1 MSRGRPRRQQTRRR
15 GAPVLRVVEP
25 KRRRRLPLAAAAFL
39 VLAPLVFGVVVV
51 QTMVSQTSFRME
63 QVSSREAALQQS
75 YDEMRL
81 EVAELSAP
89 GRIAEEA
96 ARLGLRLPDP
106 SQVHTLDVNAEPA
119 DVGPSPSNDATYAIR
134 ALLGKAP

>member
-1 MSRGRPRRQQTRRR
+1 MLRSGLVHGQ
-15 GAPVLRVVEP
+15 GVLSLGMGMRVRFAHRSLTV
-25 KRRRRLPLAAAAFL
+25 A
-39 VLAPLVFGVVVV
+39 APLVFGVVVV

-63 QVSSREAALQQS
+63 QVSSRQAALQQS
-75 YDEMRL
+75 YEELKL

-106 SQVHTLDVNAEPA
+106 SQVHTLDVTGESTHSHAAPT
-119 DVGPSPSNDATYAIR
+119 NDAAYAIK

>member
-1 MSRGRPRRQQTRRR
+1 MSRDRARWQRTRRR
-15 GAPVLRVVEP
+15 RAPVLRVVEP
-25 KRRRRLPLAAAAFL
+25 KRRRRLPLAVAAFL
-39 VLAPLVFGVVVV
+39 VLAPLVFGVVVM

-63 QVSSREAALQQS
+63 QVSSRQAALQQS
-75 YDEMRL
+75 YDELKL

-106 SQVHTLDVNAEPA
+106 GQVHTLDVNAEPA
-119 DVGPSPSNDATYAIR
+119 SAGEAPTNDAAYAIR
-134 ALLGKAP
+134 ALLGNAP